1 MPKIK
6 MLALAP
12 DAGTAPVSSLEAEVE
27 MVTNKLGASVLRAT
41 PLLVMLPPYGQR
53 GSNHAPI
60 ELELGMNRIKC

>member
-1 MPKIK
+1 

-12 DAGTAPVSSLEAEVE
+12 DAGTAPVSSLEAEVA
-27 MVTNKLGASVLRAT
+27 NKLGASVLRAT
-41 PLLVMLPPYGQR
+41 PLLVTLPPYGQR